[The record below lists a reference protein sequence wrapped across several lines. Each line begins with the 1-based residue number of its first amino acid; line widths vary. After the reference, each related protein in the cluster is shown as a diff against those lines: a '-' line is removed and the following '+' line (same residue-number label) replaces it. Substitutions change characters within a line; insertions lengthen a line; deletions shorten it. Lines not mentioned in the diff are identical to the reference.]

1 MGVILVIMKYIEVGW
16 FLTLVFVSIN
26 LLYKIPSVWITTN
39 GTSDPFPISRL
50 TPCTFC
56 LAAFKTGSYLLLL
69 YIHSCLLL

>member
-16 FLTLVFVSIN
+16 YLTLVFVSIN
-26 LLYKIPSVWITTN
+26 LLYKVWITTK

-50 TPCTFC
+50 TPCSFC
-56 LAAFKTGSYLLLL
+56 LTAFKTGSYLLLL